1 MSTDGMQG
9 AAGGGY
15 GHEPGTGTPQ
25 VPPAAP
31 VPGHPAGSPSGP
43 VQGPQPGY
51 GYPQQPPAPP
61 QGAVPQGPGPQGSTP
76 PGPGPQGSPPQPYGY
91 GYGGPQ
97 PAAPP
102 QAPPAGY
109 GAPGFGAPQAPQAP
123 SPSPSP
129 GYGPPQQ
136 PPPGYGFPPQPPQ
149 PAQPYGQPAQ
159 GYGQPGPAYGQPAQ
173 AYGGPAQAY
182 GQPGSVHG
190 GPVGPVGAPQPGAG
204 RKKPVGMIVLLVTA
218 VLVLSGAGF
227 GAWYMLVGSASNN
240 VLWSVAGKKN
250 GDDTAAVLGAKT
262 RGTWFTDKAVIQTMP
277 DGVKAYD
284 LASGKQMWATALPGD
299 SSEACVAP
307 ENSAGDIGI
316 VAYGEGKA
324 CDHVVAY
331 DLDSGKVLW
340 DKDLKPGDT
349 TSKDQ
354 VSVARAG
361 DVVVINAAKVTL
373 ALKAA
378 DGTTAWDPKKF
389 ATEDCPSGEFTGGKA
404 LIRVRGCQINDFDD
418 PDWGRNWDE
427 VSLIDPATGRPRWTY
442 HHKVPEDSFGEL
454 DGRDVVSTS
463 PVVLIRHG
471 DDGEALF
478 SLDDETGK
486 VRSQFSPATP
496 SEYVMTSD
504 SRGGPWSEAGTFG
517 NTFVIS
523 TSGKKSEHL
532 LAAYD
537 LDSGKQL
544 WKTDAVEFRSF
555 YPLPAAG
562 GDRILAYKSSDSSD
576 KGPELVQF
584 DAEDGTMKTV
594 VEYPVDIRKGMSITA
609 RPYWH
614 DDRLYVSEPNP
625 SVVYGETPYT
635 LVALPTT
642 D

>member
-9 AAGGGY
+9 PPAGG
-15 GHEPGTGTPQ
+15 
-25 VPPAAP
+25 
-31 VPGHPAGSPSGP
+31 PSGP
-43 VQGPQPGY
+43 APGPVPQGPPPQGPPPGY
-51 GYPQQPPAPP
+51 GYPQQPTAPP
-61 QGAVPQGPGPQGSTP
+61 QGALPQSPAP
-76 PGPGPQGSPPQPYGY
+76 PGQVPQGSPPHGPASQGAPPQSYGY

-109 GAPGFGAPQAPQAP
+109 GAPGYGAPQAPVPGYGTPQAP
-123 SPSPSP
+123 TP
-129 GYGPPQQ
+129 GYGPYGPPQQ
-136 PPPGYGFPPQPPQ
+136 PPQGYGFPPQPPQ
-149 PAQPYGQPAQ
+149 PYGHPM
-159 GYGQPGPAYGQPAQ
+159 
-173 AYGGPAQAY
+173 
-182 GQPGSVHG
+182 HG
-190 GPVGPVGAPQPGAG
+190 GPVGPLGAPQAGAA
-204 RKKPVGMIVLLVTA
+204 RRKPVGMIVLLVMA
-218 VLVLSGAGF
+218 VLVLSGAGY

-250 GDDTAAVLGAKT
+250 GDDTAAILGAKT

-284 LASGKQMWATALPGD
+284 LGSGKQLWATALPGD

-418 PDWGRNWDE
+418 PDWGKNWDE

-454 DGRDVVSTS
+454 EGRDVISTS
-463 PVVLIRHG
+463 PVVLLRHG
-471 DDGEALF
+471 DDGDALF

-523 TSGKKSEHL
+523 TSGRKSQNL

-544 WKTDAVEFRSF
+544 WKTDSAEFRSF

-562 GDRILAYKSSDSSD
+562 GDRVLAYKSGHAGD
-576 KGPELVQF
+576 KGPELVEF
-584 DAEDGTMKTV
+584 DAKDGTMKTV
-594 VEYPVDIRKGMSITA
+594 VEYPVDIRKGMSVSA

-614 DDRLYVSEPNP
+614 DNRLYVSEPNP
-625 SVVYGETPYT
+625 SVVYGDTPYT

>member
-9 AAGGGY
+9 AGGAGHGQGAPQTPP
-15 GHEPGTGTPQ
+15 PGAPQ
-25 VPPAAP
+25 TPPAGA
-31 VPGHPAGSPSGP
+31 A
-43 VQGPQPGY
+43 PGY
-51 GYPQQPPAPP
+51 GYPQQPVAPP
-61 QGAVPQGPGPQGSTP
+61 QSPAPQGPPQQGPPQGP
-76 PGPGPQGSPPQPYGY
+76 PPQSYGQ

-97 PAAPP
+97 PTAPP
-102 QAPPAGY
+102 QAPPAAY
-109 GAPGFGAPQAPQAP
+109 GAPGYGAPQAPV
-123 SPSPSP
+123 P
-129 GYGPPQQ
+129 GYGTPQAPVPGYGTPQAPPPVPGYGQPQQ
-136 PPPGYGFPPQPPQ
+136 PPQGYGFAPQPPQPPQ
-149 PAQPYGQPAQ
+149 PYGH
-159 GYGQPGPAYGQPAQ
+159 PGPV
-173 AYGGPAQAY
+173 YGGP
-182 GQPGSVHG
+182 V

-204 RKKPVGMIVLLVTA
+204 RRKPVGMIVLLVMA

-227 GAWYMLVGSASNN
+227 GAWYLLVGSASNN

-284 LASGKQMWATALPGD
+284 LGSGKQLWATALPGD

-324 CDHVVAY
+324 CDHVAAY
-331 DLDSGKVLW
+331 DLGSGKVLW
-340 DKDLKPGDT
+340 DKDLKPGDS
-349 TSKDQ
+349 TSKDR

-389 ATEDCPSGEFTGGKA
+389 ATADCPSGEFTGGKA
-404 LIRVRGCQINDFDD
+404 LIRVRGCQVSDFDD
-418 PDWGRNWDE
+418 PDWGKNWDE

-454 DGRDVVSTS
+454 EGRDVISTS
-463 PVVLIRHG
+463 PVVLLRHG

-486 VRSQFSPATP
+486 VRSEFSPATP
-496 SEYVMTSD
+496 SEYVMTND
-504 SRGGPWSEAGTFG
+504 SQGGPWSEAGAFG

-523 TSGKKSEHL
+523 TNGKKDQNQLS
-532 LAAYD
+532 AYD

-544 WKTDAVEFRSF
+544 WKTDAVEFRTF

-562 GDRILAYKSSDSSD
+562 DDRILAYKSGGSGDN
-576 KGPELVQF
+576 GPALVEF
-584 DAEDGTMKTV
+584 DAKDGTMKTV
-594 VEYPVDIRKGMSITA
+594 VEYPVDVRKGMSISA

-625 SVVYGETPYT
+625 SVTYGDTPYT